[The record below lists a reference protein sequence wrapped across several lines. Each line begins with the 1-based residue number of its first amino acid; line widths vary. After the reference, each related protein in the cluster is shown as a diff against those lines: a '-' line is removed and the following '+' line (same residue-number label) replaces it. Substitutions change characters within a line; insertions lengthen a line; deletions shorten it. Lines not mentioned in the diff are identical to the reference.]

1 MKTSVPKWIF
11 SIIIP
16 AMFLGLPVPALAD
29 TSDMIKKVQPATMI
43 IYVYDANGKP
53 TKQGSGFLF
62 KSEGHL
68 ITNYH
73 VLGDAGM
80 AKARMGDGREYNV
93 KAIVAEAREDDLIE
107 AIIDIP
113 SGGSRPLMPAASRAK
128 VGDQVLV
135 IGSPLGVEKA
145 ISQGAVAVIGELP
158 GYGRAIVHGAHSF
171 PGSSGSPLVNMQGE
185 VVGVESAG
193 IPGRPDVN
201 FALPLERLMTG
212 LKPIYRQLKTP
223 GSATGSTASSMASA
237 KTGNQDDA
245 FQQDRK
251 LADAGDPAAQVRLA
265 ARYEDGRGVPRNC
278 FEALAQY
285 RRAAEQG
292 SVQGQF
298 NVGRM
303 YYDGKCMGRNVGEAV
318 RWLQKAADRGYP
330 DAQAMMGNLCFNG
343 EGVQRDRVRACM
355 WIILAASQRN
365 QEAMKLLRFMSAE
378 LTKDEFAAAQEKAGA
393 WKPSR

>member
-1 MKTSVPKWIF
+1 MKTSVPQWIF
-11 SIIIP
+11 SIVFAAIY
-16 AMFLGLPVPALAD
+16 FGLLTPALAD
-29 TSDMIKKVQPATMI
+29 TADLLKKVQPATMI

-73 VLGDAGM
+73 VLGEAGM

-93 KAIVAEAREDDLIE
+93 KAVVAEAKADDLIE

-113 SGGSRPLMPAASRAK
+113 SGGARPLMPAAARAK

-158 GYGRAIVHGAHSF
+158 GYGRAIVHSAHSF

-212 LKPIYRQLKTP
+212 LKPVYRQLKTP
-223 GSATGSTASSMASA
+223 GAATSTALSGTSA
-237 KTGNQDDA
+237 KTGDQDDA
-245 FQQDRK
+245 FKQDRK
-251 LADAGDPAAQVRLA
+251 LADSGDPAAQVRLA
-265 ARYEDGRGVPRNC
+265 VRYESGNGVPKNC

-303 YYDGKCMGRNVGEAV
+303 YYDGKCMGRNLGEAV
-318 RWLQKAADRGYP
+318 RWLQKAADRGYS
-330 DAQAMMGNLCFNG
+330 DAQALMGNLCFNG
-343 EGVQRDRVRACM
+343 EGVPRDRVHACM
-355 WIILAASQRN
+355 WVMLAAAQRN
-365 QEAMKLLRFMSAE
+365 QEAQKLLRFMSAE
-378 LTKDEFAAAQEKAGA
+378 LTKDEFTTAQEKARA